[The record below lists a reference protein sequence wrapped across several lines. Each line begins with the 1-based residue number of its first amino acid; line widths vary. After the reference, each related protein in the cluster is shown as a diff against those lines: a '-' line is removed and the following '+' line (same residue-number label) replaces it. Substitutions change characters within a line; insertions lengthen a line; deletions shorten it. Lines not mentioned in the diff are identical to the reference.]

1 MVTKK
6 QKLARKAARKAFLE
20 RHAIQ
25 SLYELKQVY
34 FNSYPIGYYKATQK
48 AICAVKR
55 ATGNMRQ
62 LEQDEVRGY
71 KVVTL
76 FRRDGVTELA
86 FDGRTFRGLRA

>member
-1 MVTKK
+1 MMAEK

-20 RHAIQ
+20 RHAVQ
-25 SLYELKQVY
+25 SLVALKQVY
-34 FNSYPIGYYKATQK
+34 FNSYPIGCCEATQR

-62 LEQDEVRGY
+62 LEQDGVRGY

-76 FRRDGVTELA
+76 FRRDDVAELA
-86 FDGRTFRGLRA
+86 FDGRTFRGLRV